1 MLKTCL
7 LNPLFTEPIDGKRER
22 YFVRSG
28 SRWPASYTK
37 PIGQVGRYIP
47 FPFYLAY
54 AAAILERSS
63 FPVTVTDAV
72 AKNLPVEK
80 VLSFV
85 RDERPDLVVYETTTP
100 TLRRDLSLAGQIKA
114 VHPKAEIALCGPHA
128 TTFPREV
135 LREEP
140 SVDYVLL
147 YEYENTLHDLVVKKA
162 GGEDLASLAGI
173 AYRRDGDV
181 VLQPRYQPID
191 PLDQLPFPARHLF
204 PDAGGPDPYVY
215 WDGFCQ
221 HRPAVQMHAS
231 RGCPFRCDFCL
242 WVQVMYRD
250 GKYRTFSPGRVVDE
264 MEEAVNRFG
273 AKEIYFD
280 DDDFTINKKH
290 VLGICSE
297 IRRRGLHVPWSC
309 MGDAVVPDEEMID
322 AMADAGCVGMKFGV
336 ESAAPRILERLG
348 KPVDLD
354 RVRQVARW
362 CSRRNIKTHATITFG
377 LWDEDRETM
386 EMNLAFVKDLDV
398 DSVQF
403 SITSPFPGTRYFREM
418 EEAGRLKSRNWED
431 YDGSR
436 SAVVAF
442 PHLRLEEIQTFCGRA
457 SARWLLTKM
466 RDPRW
471 IVRQVRYLL
480 RLAQGQGLAGL
491 KGRLKRVREIVW
503 G

>member
-1 MLKTCL
+1 MKTCL
-7 LNPLFTEPIDGKRER
+7 LNPLFTEPIDSKRER

-37 PIGQVGRYIP
+37 ERGRVGRYIP

-54 AAAILERSS
+54 AAAILERASC
-63 FPVTVTDAV
+63 PVTVMDAV
-72 AKNLPVEK
+72 AENLSEEA
-80 VLSFV
+80 VLAFV
-85 RDERPDLVVYETTTP
+85 RDEAPDLVVYETTTP
-100 TLRRDLSLAGQIKA
+100 TVHLDLALAGRIKA
-114 VHPKAEIALCGPHA
+114 AAPRTEIALCGPHA

-135 LREEP
+135 LQEEP

-147 YEYENTLHDLVVKKA
+147 YEYENTLYELVTRKA
-162 GGEDLASLAGI
+162 GGGDMASLPGI
-173 AYRRDGDV
+173 AYRQDGRI
-181 VLQPRYQPID
+181 VLQPEYQPID

-204 PDAGGPDPYVY
+204 PDPRRPDTAVY

-242 WVQVMYRD
+242 WTQVMYQD
-250 GKYRTFSPGRVVDE
+250 GKYRTFTPARVVDE
-264 MEEAVNRFG
+264 MEEAVRRFG

-290 VLGICSE
+290 VLGICLE
-297 IRRRGLHVPWSC
+297 IQRRGLHVPWSC
-309 MGDAVVPDEEMID
+309 MGDAVVPDQEMID

-336 ESAAPRILERLG
+336 ESAAPRILDRLG

-362 CSRRNIKTHATITFG
+362 CSRRKIKTHATITFG
-377 LWDEDRETM
+377 LWEENRETM
-386 EMNLAFVKDLDV
+386 ETSLAFVKDLDV

-418 EEAGRLKSRNWED
+418 EETGRLKSRNWED

-442 PHLRLEEIQTFCGRA
+442 PHLSLEEIQAFCERA
-457 SARWLLTKM
+457 PGRWLLAKA
-466 RDPRW
+466 RDPKW
-471 IVRQVRYLL
+471 LL
-480 RLAQGQGLAGL
+480 RQAGHFRRLARGQGLAGVR
-491 KGRLKRVREIVW
+491 GRLERVREIVW